1 MTVAVQ
7 TPTISYIEDGTTTAF
22 PVPYRYDSP
31 ADLRATRLLAN
42 GTTVQ
47 LVNGTDF
54 TATPGPTNAGG
65 TLTLTTAGPSGA
77 RLTIFRRT
85 ARAQATDYITTGA
98 FTAESHEGALD
109 KAMLVAQELDADF
122 ARAIKAQPG
131 ETGPMMR
138 PLAELDGKMLGL
150 RDGEVVPGPDIDT
163 FQEDYD
169 AAIQGIE
176 DAETDATGAIAT
188 ARSGALTD
196 IGAAGTT
203 QVGLV
208 NTAGS
213 GQVAAIDAEGDTQV
227 AAVGAAAAPVLAGL
241 ARQFNE
247 LNTNPVH
254 ALVTD
259 RRQNVWL
266 GIETATGEPVGE
278 MIDRIGRAV
287 PVPVRFASA
296 HEPVTAIRSG
306 VVSYGQ
312 SLSLGADGGPA
323 LTTVAPPW
331 ADVLTFGSGT
341 KSGKPGNGH
350 GAVKTSPGTT
360 TTIPLIC
367 DTQSPNDAA
376 TNYGEEPIA
385 GLYYAQ
391 ELAAK
396 EAGIQPSSFKLFGS
410 SAGFGGAALSA
421 LDLTGAGASSWWYQ
435 LEDHIAEARARATAA
450 GETYRLNAIFWSHGP
465 ADNTTAYAT
474 YRAQL
479 EQMIADVNTRANAIN
494 PGNGPVHFLS
504 AQLVQAGQRNGGA
517 NLGTPQRVIADLDR
531 EHPLFHLVAPEMD
544 MPKSAASPF
553 HLTNVGYWII
563 GRRMGRAFKQLVIEK
578 RRPDAVVNIA
588 CWTEGTTGYALYRTP
603 TRLHIDKEL
612 SFCGPVTDSGF
623 RWVDQISGG
632 NPEGTKIGIPLY
644 PTIGPWRPDPVH
656 GGTCLLSWQLERAP
670 IGTCRMRY
678 GRDYTRFQVTPADFN
693 QPAFGNLRDTTPG
706 SFVLAVGSGSDGS
719 YPAYHPM
726 AADDRPVTVFP

>member
-1 MTVAVQ
+1 MTDLRTASPDDLPVLSEIPEDLHAVVFSPNGPLQALPYEKLLTKLIATNLAKASKATLDADLAHPADSVALVFGD
-7 TPTISYIEDGTTTAF
+7 PTTALNGW
-22 PVPYRYDSP
+22 YRKLGDSG
-31 ADLRATRLLAN
+31 AGSWQQFEELARNARLLAQAAATAAAASAAAAN
-42 GTTVQ
+42 DKLGE
-47 LVNGTDF
+47 VN
-54 TATPGPTNAGG
+54 
-65 TLTLTTAGPSGA
+65 TAGA
-77 RLTIFRRT
+77 
-85 ARAQATDYITTGA
+85 A
-98 FTAESHEGALD
+98 
-109 KAMLVAQELDADF
+109 KV
-122 ARAIKAQPG
+122 G
-131 ETGPMMR
+131 E
-138 PLAELDGKMLGL
+138 
-150 RDGEVVPGPDIDT
+150 
-163 FQEDYD
+163 
-169 AAIQGIE
+169 
-176 DAETDATGAIAT
+176 
-188 ARSGALTD
+188 
-196 IGAAGTT
+196 
-203 QVGLV
+203 V

-213 GQVAAIDAEGDTQV
+213 TQV

-241 ARQFNE
+241 ARQFSE

-254 ALVTD
+254 ALVID

-266 GIETATGEPVGE
+266 GIDTATGEPVGE
-278 MIDRIGRAV
+278 MVDRIGRAV
-287 PVPVRFASA
+287 PVPVRFATA
-296 HEPVTAIRSG
+296 NEPVLGTRVGAI
-306 VVSYGQ
+306 SYGQ
-312 SLSLGADGGPA
+312 SLSLGIDGDPS
-323 LTTVAPPW
+323 LTTAAPAW
-331 ADVLTFGSGT
+331 SDVRTFGSGT

-435 LEDHIAEARARATAA
+435 LEDHIAEARARAIAA
-450 GETYRLNAIFWSHGP
+450 GETYRLNAIFWSHGH

-479 EQMIADVNTRANAIN
+479 EQLIADVNTRANAIN

-603 TRLHIDKEL
+603 TLLITDTSL
-612 SFCGPVTDSGF
+612 SFCGPVTDFGF
-623 RWVDQISGG
+623 RWVDQITGG
-632 NPEGTKIGIPLY
+632 NPEGTKIGISNLR
-644 PTIGPWRPDPVH
+644 IGPWRPDPVH

-670 IGTCRMRY
+670 TGTCRMRY